1 MLATPFIGSSKWK
14 TKIKVTKSCCTT
26 KPSPMYSLQC
36 MVSVP
41 KAWVRAPVT
50 LGGMVLCAHEFLTA
64 AREGT
69 GSATARGIWLAN
81 RVYLLWTVA
90 SFFMCDC
97 LR

>member
-1 MLATPFIGSSKWK
+1 
-14 TKIKVTKSCCTT
+14 
-26 KPSPMYSLQC
+26 MYSLRC

-90 SFFMCDC
+90 SFLMCDC
-97 LR
+97 LRESARPHGVEPSVP